1 MEVNEPAHIHDCTGV
16 SRFAALY
23 NADAD
28 YVAAFNFL
36 VEDKIVE
43 LTTTSSELAPH
54 DGKMR
59 WTWKGDPLTADT
71 PALQKL
77 LIERL

>member
-1 MEVNEPAHIHDCTGV
+1 VEVNEPAHIHDCTGV
-16 SRFAALY
+16 SRFAVLY

-28 YVAAFNFL
+28 YVAAFNCL

-43 LTTTSSELAPH
+43 LTTASSELAPL

-59 WTWKGDPLTADT
+59 WT
-71 PALQKL
+71 
-77 LIERL
+77 